1 MDPTDLILELV
12 RAIGYGTIGVVI
24 GLAFTW
30 RRATVHGVEV
40 RVPTARPDKPV
51 WKRIIGALLVLVAVL
66 SMTQSTIFTAR
77 QSACNDEFRRVI
89 KERSEASLE
98 QSELWSKLERKLA
111 SIGPAVTLEKQSEI
125 VAARQRYVRDFD
137 RLSEQRRANPYPDP
151 RC

>member
-12 RAIGYGTIGVVI
+12 RAVGYGTIGVVI

-77 QSACNDEFRRVI
+77 QSACNEEFRRVI
-89 KERSEASLE
+89 QERGDAATE
-98 QSELWSKLERKLA
+98 QAEIWSQLERELA
-111 SIGPAVTLEKQSEI
+111 TIGPAPTLELQQQI
-125 VAARQRYVRDFD
+125 VEARKRYVVRYEALTEE
-137 RLSEQRRANPYPDP
+137 RKNNPYPDP